1 MCQCLQALV
10 PTSLGKKSRRVGP
23 ECCKA
28 DLNTCPVDQDKDHDA
43 DDDEDEKKL
52 DEDGDEK
59 DEDEDEGEECRLPAS
74 APLSCL

>member
-10 PTSLGKKSRRVGP
+10 PTSLGKKSRRAGP

-28 DLNTCPVDQDKDHDA
+28 DLNTTCPVDQDEDHDA

-52 DEDGDEK
+52 